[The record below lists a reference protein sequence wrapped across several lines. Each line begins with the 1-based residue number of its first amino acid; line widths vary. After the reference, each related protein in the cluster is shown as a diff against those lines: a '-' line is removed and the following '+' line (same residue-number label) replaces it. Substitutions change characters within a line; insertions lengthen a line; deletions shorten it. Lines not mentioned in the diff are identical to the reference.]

1 MNDTGNPDYRS
12 FDPAQE
18 DGAEPPQPRSN
29 SLRDRIRRSAEQSSA
44 PAVSPS
50 GYVHQ
55 PPQPVAEL
63 SQPEPEAQ
71 PQPAPLEVPRSEDPA
86 ERPGPPAAATLGE
99 APPRPPEPA
108 AAPETGEVPESAQ
121 EPEAVGENA
130 GKPIGVVLEIAGSSS
145 QIAIDLQRLNE
156 CADDTDPSVAMAGQV
171 GSQIK
176 IRVGNSWL
184 LASVR
189 NQRQDRKAGSI
200 LANID
205 FLGEGTEEKLTGKL
219 HRFRRGVTRYPVP
232 GAMVYPATT
241 ADLKQVYA
249 SDGRSAITIGK
260 VYPTKDIRAGIYVD
274 AMLGKHFALLGSTG
288 TGKST
293 SAALILHRICEAAPE
308 GHIVM
313 IDPHGEYAS
322 AFRNTGVILDVSNLQ
337 MPYWIMNFEE
347 HCEVLITSTG
357 NDHQVDADILAKC
370 LLKARQKSRLAEHMG
385 KITVDSPIPYLLS
398 DLSNEIQDAMG
409 KLDKSTNS
417 APYMRI
423 KNKLDEI
430 KADPRYQF
438 MFSGMLVADTMADF
452 IAKIFRMPSNGK
464 PISIIDVSGVP
475 SDITSTVVAVLSRL
489 VFDFAIW
496 GRDERTSPI
505 LLVCEEAH
513 RYVPNE
519 KNADGNSVGTILS
532 RIAKE
537 GRKYGISLGLITQ
550 RPSDLAEGVLSQCGT
565 ILSMRLNND
574 RDQEFVRA
582 AMPEGA
588 RGFLDAI
595 PALRNRECII
605 CGEGVAVPIR
615 MSFDNLEESKR
626 PASEDPSFVELWNNA
641 GGEEDM
647 VQRTVQRWR
656 SQG

>member
-55 PPQPVAEL
+55 PQQPVAEM

-232 GAMVYPATT
+232 GAMV
-241 ADLKQVYA
+241 
-249 SDGRSAITIGK
+249 
-260 VYPTKDIRAGIYVD
+260 
-274 AMLGKHFALLGSTG
+274 
-288 TGKST
+288 
-293 SAALILHRICEAAPE
+293 
-308 GHIVM
+308 
-313 IDPHGEYAS
+313 
-322 AFRNTGVILDVSNLQ
+322 
-337 MPYWIMNFEE
+337 
-347 HCEVLITSTG
+347 
-357 NDHQVDADILAKC
+357 
-370 LLKARQKSRLAEHMG
+370 
-385 KITVDSPIPYLLS
+385 
-398 DLSNEIQDAMG
+398 
-409 KLDKSTNS
+409 
-417 APYMRI
+417 
-423 KNKLDEI
+423 
-430 KADPRYQF
+430 
-438 MFSGMLVADTMADF
+438 
-452 IAKIFRMPSNGK
+452 
-464 PISIIDVSGVP
+464 
-475 SDITSTVVAVLSRL
+475 
-489 VFDFAIW
+489 
-496 GRDERTSPI
+496 
-505 LLVCEEAH
+505 
-513 RYVPNE
+513 
-519 KNADGNSVGTILS
+519 
-532 RIAKE
+532 
-537 GRKYGISLGLITQ
+537 
-550 RPSDLAEGVLSQCGT
+550 
-565 ILSMRLNND
+565 
-574 RDQEFVRA
+574 
-582 AMPEGA
+582 
-588 RGFLDAI
+588 
-595 PALRNRECII
+595 
-605 CGEGVAVPIR
+605 
-615 MSFDNLEESKR
+615 
-626 PASEDPSFVELWNNA
+626 
-641 GGEEDM
+641 
-647 VQRTVQRWR
+647 
-656 SQG
+656 

>member
-55 PPQPVAEL
+55 PQQPVAET

-86 ERPGPPAAATLGE
+86 ECPAPPAAAALGE

-108 AAPETGEVPESAQ
+108 AAPDTSEVPEPAK
-121 EPEAVGENA
+121 EPEEIGENA